1 MDNDYYGISKV
12 NASDYVKH
20 SGIRTKIIKTSIIG
34 HELNTSNSLLDW
46 FLNSKESVSGYTK
59 AMWNGN
65 TTLEWAKTCVDL
77 MKNWNSYPIENVIQ
91 SNCISKFSLLQEIS
105 KVYEKEIEIK
115 SNESVVANKCLVGGI
130 QTSSIS
136 VQLKELRDFYGY

>member
-1 MDNDYYGISKV
+1 ML
-12 NASDYVKH
+12 
-20 SGIRTKIIKTSIIG
+20 KTSILG
-34 HELNTSNSLLDW
+34 HDKSKVCLLDW
-46 FLNSKESVSGYTK
+46 FLNSKEGVSGYTK

-77 MKNWNSYPIENVIQ
+77 MKNWNSYHIENVIQ
-91 SNCISKFSLLQEIS
+91 SDCISKFSLLQEIS

-115 SNESVVANKCLVGGI
+115 SNESVVANKCLVGGM
-130 QTSSIS
+130 QTSSIG